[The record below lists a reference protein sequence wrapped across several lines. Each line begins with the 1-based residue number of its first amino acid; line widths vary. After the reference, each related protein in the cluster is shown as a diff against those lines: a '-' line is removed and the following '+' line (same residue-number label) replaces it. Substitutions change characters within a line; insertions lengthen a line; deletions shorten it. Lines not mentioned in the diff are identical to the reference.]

1 MDLKTAGDGRP
12 RILEL
17 NASPMFLGF
26 GRRAGT
32 DVLGRLASALAGH
45 GEKR

>member
-1 MDLKTAGDGRP
+1 MDLKAAPDGSL

-26 GRRAGT
+26 DARAGT
-32 DVLGRLASALAGH
+32 DVLGRLADALAA
-45 GEKR
+45 RAS